1 MKVAIVTYALQVGGV
16 ERFIYNISKYLISHG
31 YEVEVIEA
39 ENRGI
44 WKGYF
49 IQNGIPVSSI
59 TTNLLTI
66 PYLHSARL
74 ARKLKEFDT
83 VFLVDVPLA
92 QAALGLLPENTAC
105 FPVIQLSI
113 SSFYTNAVSNNTQWN
128 AIVGVSNQIRER
140 LLHEFKI
147 EPARV
152 FMIPNSIF
160 VGNYPEKEFNLD
172 QEIKIVFAGRIENNQ
187 KGVFLLPEIMKQLI
201 IKYPQSR
208 LTVIGDGPDLGSLK
222 EITNYAKIIDHLHFE
237 GNMPNEKVREKL
249 KQFHFLLLPS
259 NQEGLPFV
267 LLEGMS
273 AGVIPVVSYLHGIT
287 DMVIRDGEN
296 GYFAIPGNAE
306 SFSGSLEKA
315 IENSENL
322 NLISHKAYQTV
333 IDNFNMKKAGGQF
346 TDLMNNP
353 QPLLHG
359 RSGKINIAALPYRF
373 PFLPVIAGKV
383 LNKVFRKQIRPT
395 GI

>member
-1 MKVAIVTYALQVGGV
+1 MKVAFVTYALQVGGV
-16 ERFIYNISKYLISHG
+16 ERFIFNISKYLISHG

-44 WKGYF
+44 WKSYL

-83 VFLVDVPLA
+83 VFLIDVPLA
-92 QAALGLLPENTAC
+92 QAALELLPANTAC

-113 SSFYTNAVSNNTQWN
+113 PSFYKNAVSNSTQWN
-128 AIVGVSNQIRER
+128 AIIAVSNQIKQN
-140 LLHEFKI
+140 LLVDFGI
-147 EPARV
+147 EPSRV
-152 FMIPNSIF
+152 IMIPNSIF
-160 VGNYPEKEFNLD
+160 VTRYPEKEFNLD

-208 LTVIGDGPDLGSLK
+208 LTVIGDGPDLANLK
-222 EITNYAKIIDHLHFE
+222 EITNSLKIIDHFHFE
-237 GNMPNEKVREKL
+237 GNMPNKDVREKL
-249 KQFHFLLLPS
+249 KQFHFMLLPS

-273 AGVIPVVSYLHGIT
+273 AGVIPVASYLHGIT

-306 SFSGSLEKA
+306 SFSGSLGKA

-333 IDNFNMKKAGGQF
+333 IDNFSMDAAGRQF
-346 TDLMNNP
+346 TYLMNNP
-353 QPLLHG
+353 QPVLHE
-359 RSGKINIAALPYRF
+359 RSGKISIAALPYRF
-373 PFLPVIAGKV
+373 PFVPIIAGKV
-383 LNKVFRKQIRPT
+383 LNKIFRQQI
-395 GI
+395 